1 MILLLHLAQDF
12 DALFTVASLVSLLT
26 LAVLE
31 IVLGIDNII
40 FISIVAGKLPKKLQG
55 KARSIGLMLAL
66 VMRVALLFSITWV
79 IGMKGAIFHVLSVSP
94 FFVVDLPEFLINSVL
109 WSCSGRDLILL
120 GGGIFLLYKT
130 TIEIRHK
137 IEGADD
143 LQDPTLKKVT
153 MNGAIMQIV
162 FIDIVFSFDSI
173 LTAVGLVDNLLIM
186 IFAVIIAMIIML
198 LFSER
203 VSNFVND
210 NPTIKML
217 ALAFLLMIGMILI
230 MDAFHFH
237 VPKGY
242 VYFSM
247 AFSLMVEAL
256 NMRMQKK
263 RQLRIKAK
271 IHDEPKK
278 VL

>member
-1 MILLLHLAQDF
+1 MHLEQDF
-12 DALFTVASLVSLLT
+12 ETLFTVASLVSLLT
-26 LAVLE
+26 LSILE

-40 FISIVAGKLPKKLQG
+40 FISIVAGKLPQKDQK
-55 KARSIGLMLAL
+55 KARTIGLMLAL
-66 VMRVALLFSITWV
+66 IMRVALLFSITWV
-79 IGMKGAIFHVLSVSP
+79 IGMKGAIFHVLSEAP
-94 FFVVDLPEFLINSVL
+94 FFVFDLPPSLIPSL
-109 WSCSGRDLILL
+109 IWSCSGRDLILL

-137 IEGADD
+137 IEGVDD
-143 LQDPTLKKVT
+143 LQDPTLKQVT
-153 MNGAIMQIV
+153 MKAAILQIV
-162 FIDIVFSFDSI
+162 LIDIVFSFDSI

-186 IFAVIIAMIIML
+186 ILAVIIAMFIML
-198 LFSER
+198 VFSEK

-217 ALAFLLMIGMILI
+217 ALAFLLMIGMILVA
-230 MDAFHFH
+230 DAFHFH

-247 AFSLMVEAL
+247 AFTLLVESL
-256 NMRMQKK
+256 NMKMHKK
-263 RQLRIKAK
+263 KQLSIKAK

>member
-1 MILLLHLAQDF
+1 MHLEQDF
-12 DALFTVASLVSLLT
+12 HSLFTIASMVSLLT
-26 LAVLE
+26 LSVLE

-40 FISIVAGKLPKKLQG
+40 FISIVAGKLPKKEQK
-55 KARSIGLMLAL
+55 KARTIGLMLAL
-66 VMRVALLFSITWV
+66 IMRVALLFSITLV
-79 IGMKGAIFHVLSVSP
+79 VGMKGALFHVLSESP
-94 FFVVDLPEFLINSVL
+94 FLLLNLPPGTEDIVL

-120 GGGIFLLYKT
+120 AGGIFLLYKT

-137 IEGADD
+137 IEGAED
-143 LQDPTLKKVT
+143 LVDPTLKKVAL
-153 MNGAIMQIV
+153 NAAIMQIV
-162 FIDIVFSFDSI
+162 IIDIVFSFDSI
-173 LTAVGLVDNLLIM
+173 LTAVGLVDNLLVM
-186 IFAVIIAMIIML
+186 VLAVIVAMAIML

-217 ALAFLLMIGMILI
+217 ALSFLLMIGMILI
-230 MDAFHFH
+230 IDAFHVH

-247 AFSLMVEAL
+247 AFSLLVESL
-256 NMRMQKK
+256 NMKMHKK
-263 RQLRIKAK
+263 KQLKIKAK
-271 IHDEPKK
+271 INDDPKK

>member
-1 MILLLHLAQDF
+1 LL
-12 DALFTVASLVSLLT
+12 
-26 LAVLE
+26 
-31 IVLGIDNII
+31 
-40 FISIVAGKLPKKLQG
+40 
-55 KARSIGLMLAL
+55 LAL
-66 VMRVALLFSITWV
+66 VMRVGLLFSITWV
-79 IGMKGAIFHVLSVSP
+79 AGMKGALFHVLATAP
-94 FFVVDLPEFLINSVL
+94 FIVLDLPDTLISAVL

-120 GGGIFLLYKT
+120 SGGLFLLYKT
-130 TIEIRHK
+130 TIEIRQK
-137 IEGADD
+137 IEGAEE
-143 LQDPTLKKVT
+143 LQDPTLKKLT
-153 MNGAIMQIV
+153 IRPAIIQIV
-162 FIDIVFSFDSI
+162 IIDIVFSFDSI
-173 LTAVGLVDNLLIM
+173 LTAVGLVDNLLVM
-186 IFAVIIAMIIML
+186 ILAVIVAMIIML
-198 LFSER
+198 LFSEK

-247 AFSLMVEAL
+247 AFSLLVESL

-263 RQLRIKAK
+263 KQLRIKAK
-271 IHDEPKK
+271 IHNEPKK

>member
-1 MILLLHLAQDF
+1 MHLAQDF
-12 DALFTVASLVSLLT
+12 DSLFTVASLISLLT
-26 LAVLE
+26 LSVLE

-40 FISIVAGKLPKKLQG
+40 FISIVAGKLPKKTQK
-55 KARSIGLMLAL
+55 KARTIGLMLAL
-66 VMRVALLFSITWV
+66 IMRVGLLFSITWV
-79 IGMKGAIFHVLSVSP
+79 VSAKGALFHVLSESP
-94 FFVVDLPEFLINSVL
+94 FLLFDLPAHLANAVL
-109 WSCSGRDLILL
+109 WSCSGRDLLL
-120 GGGIFLLYKT
+120 LAGGIFLLYKT

-153 MNGAIMQIV
+153 LNGAILQIV
-162 FIDIVFSFDSI
+162 IIDIVFSFDSI
-173 LTAVGLVDNLLIM
+173 LTAVGLVDNLLVM
-186 IFAVIIAMIIML
+186 VLAVIVAMIVML
-198 LFSER
+198 LFSEK

-242 VYFSM
+242 IYFSM
-247 AFSLMVEAL
+247 AFSLLVESL
-256 NMRMQKK
+256 NMRMHKK
-263 RQLRIKAK
+263 RQLKIKAK
-271 IHDEPKK
+271 INDEPKK